1 MTLTKKINYK
11 NHKTRRY
18 RGGMMNALFKGM
30 INKGGPRPSPPPPP
44 PQISADN
51 VRLFNALGLGWNI
64 GPDSTDYEIF
74 NIAPDADDTAISRGC
89 RTITNAIRPF
99 AEPASSERREYL
111 RLRILLREKRDKLLD
126 PALRQE
132 YDDLLRLY
140 PKASIPVPPL
150 PVHPSLAPPS
160 PAPPSPAPPPPV
172 PPPVAQGTI
181 VTFSGTQ
188 VSNPILKQPGAVPPS
203 ILQTDV
209 GQKLVVFI
217 EQVKQTLRNK
227 GRAATEDDIRIGMNA
242 INMTEKILDYPES
255 SNLENYILLTAFF
268 ENAAISPLVLALQ
281 QTLQNKKGRFDRE
294 EPYDVAQNF
303 QSQTVPNEDGKI
315 GPRRF
320 LSLMVLSSRMCL
332 KYKLRSNP
340 ECELFLRLN
349 ELFQGGNGPNFNSAS
364 ISGIIDN
371 FIKTNPVVTSDYVKR
386 LVNGERIYEIYRG
399 NYFQADREISKQLIT
414 ARLDKWLKIVPT
426 KDFVVDVPV
435 SYLFNKYTNKE
446 KAKLNKDSA
455 ICKTVAEFTE
465 KIGNPSTMYPLLPP
479 SAFNIEKNE
488 NIDFDKINEYL
499 YKISPPAV
507 KKRADKAHKKS
518 LKKKSKIIG
527 H

>member
-1 MTLTKKINYK
+1 M
-11 NHKTRRY
+11 
-18 RGGMMNALFKGM
+18 
-30 INKGGPRPSPPPPP
+30 
-44 PQISADN
+44 
-51 VRLFNALGLGWNI
+51 
-64 GPDSTDYEIF
+64 
-74 NIAPDADDTAISRGC
+74 
-89 RTITNAIRPF
+89 
-99 AEPASSERREYL
+99 
-111 RLRILLREKRDKLLD
+111 
-126 PALRQE
+126 
-132 YDDLLRLY
+132 
-140 PKASIPVPPL
+140 
-150 PVHPSLAPPS
+150 
-160 PAPPSPAPPPPV
+160 
-172 PPPVAQGTI
+172 
-181 VTFSGTQ
+181 
-188 VSNPILKQPGAVPPS
+188 
-203 ILQTDV
+203 

-217 EQVKQTLRNK
+217 EQVKQTLRNN

-281 QTLQNKKGRFDRE
+281 QILQNKKGRFDRE

-465 KIGNPSTMYPLLPP
+465 KIGKPSTMYPLLPP
-479 SAFNIEKNE
+479 SAFNIEQNE

-518 LKKKSKIIG
+518 LKRKVR
-527 H
+527 

>member
-11 NHKTRRY
+11 NHKTRRH

-30 INKGGPRPSPPPPP
+30 FNKGGPRPPPPPS
-44 PQISADN
+44 ISADN

-89 RTITNAIRPF
+89 RTIVNAIRPF

-140 PKASIPVPPL
+140 PKASIPVPP
-150 PVHPSLAPPS
+150 
-160 PAPPSPAPPPPV
+160 PPV
-172 PPPVAQGTI
+172 PPLVAQGTI
-181 VTFSGTQ
+181 VTFSDTQ
-188 VSNPILKQPGAVPPS
+188 VPNPILKQPGAVPPS

-209 GQKLVVFI
+209 GQKLVGFI
-217 EQVKQTLRNK
+217 DHVKQTLRNK

-268 ENAAISPLVLALQ
+268 ENAAISPLILALQ

-386 LVNGERIYEIYRG
+386 LVDGDRIYEIYRG
-399 NYFQADREISKQLIT
+399 NYFESDREISKQLIT

-435 SYLFNKYTNKE
+435 SYFFNKYTNKE

-465 KIGNPSTMYPLLPP
+465 KIGKPSTMYPLLPP
-479 SAFNIEKNE
+479 SAFNIEQNE

-499 YKISPPAV
+499 YRISPPAV
-507 KKRADKAHKKS
+507 KKRADKANKKS
-518 LKKKSKIIG
+518 LKKKSKLIG